1 MNLQKLPRRE
11 FLVRALAA
19 CGAPFLAEVT
29 HAEVRLKPGTTYS
42 AQKTQPK
49 ISPKR
54 GAQVATTYFGVGE
67 VDALK
72 AIGTA
77 YLKQLGVEPT
87 EEAILAAAAD
97 TLELIARA
105 STAATAVTALVQ
117 AVRRDFR
124 EQRSVQLEGWIISR
138 TEAQLC
144 ALSLLPDAL

>member
-1 MNLQKLPRRE
+1 MNLPQMRRRE
-11 FLVRALAA
+11 FLMRALAA
-19 CGAPFLAEVT
+19 CGAPFLAEP
-29 HAEVRLKPGTTYS
+29 AL
-42 AQKTQPK
+42 AQTIQKAQPK

-54 GAQVATTYFGVGE
+54 GAQVATTYFGVGD

-72 AIGTA
+72 VIGTA

-87 EEAILAAAAD
+87 EEAILTAAAD
-97 TLELIARA
+97 TLELIARS
-105 STAATAVTALVQ
+105 STQALAVTALAQ

-124 EQRSVQLEGWIISR
+124 EQRSVQLEGWIVSH

>member
-1 MNLQKLPRRE
+1 MNLQQMRRRE

-19 CGAPFLAEVT
+19 CGAPFLAEPA
-29 HAEVRLKPGTTYS
+29 HAQVRLKPDTTYS
-42 AQKTQPK
+42 AQKAQPK

-54 GAQVATTYFGVGE
+54 GAQVATTYFGVGDG
-67 VDALK
+67 DAVK
-72 AIGTA
+72 AIGAA

-97 TLELIARA
+97 ALELIARS
-105 STAATAVTALVQ
+105 STQAIALTALAQ

-124 EQRSVQLEGWIISR
+124 EQRSVQVEGWIISR

>member
-1 MNLQKLPRRE
+1 MNLQQMRRRE

-19 CGAPFLAEVT
+19 CGAPFLAQP
-29 HAEVRLKPGTTYS
+29 ALAQTT
-42 AQKTQPK
+42 QKTQPK
-49 ISPKR
+49 ITPKR
-54 GAQVATTYFGVGE
+54 GAQVATSYFGVGDA
-67 VDALK
+67 DALK

-77 YLKQLGVEPT
+77 YLKQLDVEPT
-87 EEAILAAAAD
+87 EEAILTAAAD
-97 TLELIARA
+97 ALELIAR
-105 STAATAVTALVQ
+105 SATQAIAVTALAQ